1 MNMTIRPATPRDCLA
16 IAELAQIA
24 GDNIPGHFWAGLQ
37 RPGQSL
43 LDTGAEQ
50 ASSETANFSYRN
62 ATLACHGDEVAA
74 MVLAYRLPAAADNN
88 EDPNDY
94 PEFVRPL
101 IELELCVPESFYV
114 NMLAA
119 YPRFRGQGHGSDLMA
134 EVERQA
140 HAAGC
145 ELISI
150 EVFEI
155 NQGALR
161 LYQRLGYQ
169 IIERRPMIA
178 SAYLPAG
185 DVLLLTRK
193 PA

>member
-1 MNMTIRPATPRDCLA
+1 MNMTIRPATPFDCLT

-24 GDNIPGHFWAGLQ
+24 GDNIPGHFWAESQ
-37 RPGQSL
+37 QPGQSL
-43 LDTGAEQ
+43 VETGA
-50 ASSETANFSYRN
+50 ALANSETANFSWRN
-62 ATLACHGDEVAA
+62 ATLACQGDEIAA

-88 EDPNDY
+88 EDPNDF

-101 IELELCVPESFYV
+101 IELEQCVPESYYV

-119 YPRFRGQGHGSDLMA
+119 YPRFRGQGHGSALMA
-134 EVERQA
+134 EVGRQA
-140 HAAGC
+140 QAAGC

-150 EVFEI
+150 EVFAI

-161 LYQRLGYQ
+161 LYQRLGYE
-169 IIERRPMIA
+169 IVERRPMIA